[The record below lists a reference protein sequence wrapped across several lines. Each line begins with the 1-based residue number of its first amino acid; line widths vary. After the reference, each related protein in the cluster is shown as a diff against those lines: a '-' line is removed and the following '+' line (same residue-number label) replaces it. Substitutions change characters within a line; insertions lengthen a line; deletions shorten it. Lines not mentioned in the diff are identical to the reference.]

1 MSVRLVIDQHVAT
14 VTLARPEAL
23 NAVDLATEA
32 ELQRVWTELEHN
44 RDVRVVVLTG

>member
-1 MSVRLVIDQHVAT
+1 MTVLYKLENHVAT

-32 ELQRVWTELEHN
+32 ELQRMTASP
-44 RDVRVVVLTG
+44 RARSRSAGRG